1 MPENPLSTRGD
12 VCEADTGKAD
22 DSWSTYKKKN
32 PGAHIRSEEEPLI
45 MKKHVLLS
53 AALCMTAVMATAC
66 GSKHTQTQETAAETT
81 AEASD
86 AETKAA
92 DTTKP
97 DLSNVDPKMA
107 EGPGAFET
115 DESSEGVQVEEISNE
130 EMAKLQ
136 SEMAAK
142 LEKTDYKSYAKELVE
157 IVKSKDME
165 GLADHIDFPAFISC
179 VKTNGGMVDTKE
191 DFMKLDP
198 VEIFSD
204 EMEAAIGKVDVD
216 TLEPVMAGIVLG
228 DGVPN
233 IILGITVDGELA
245 ITGMNY

>member
-1 MPENPLSTRGD
+1 MI
-12 VCEADTGKAD
+12 
-22 DSWSTYKKKN
+22 
-32 PGAHIRSEEEPLI
+32 PGAHIKEESGSTYKNQRRNFYHE
-45 MKKHVLLS
+45 KHVLLA

-81 AEASD
+81 TEASD

-115 DESSEGVQVEEISNE
+115 DESSEGVQVEEISGE
-130 EMAKLQ
+130 ELAKLQ
-136 SEMAAK
+136 SEVAAK

-216 TLEPVMAGIVLG
+216 TLEPVMAESFWAMVFRISSSAL
-228 DGVPN
+228 PWTEN
-233 IILGITVDGELA
+233 LRSQE
-245 ITGMNY
+245 

>member
-1 MPENPLSTRGD
+1 
-12 VCEADTGKAD
+12 
-22 DSWSTYKKKN
+22 
-32 PGAHIRSEEEPLI
+32 
-45 MKKHVLLS
+45 MKKHVLLA

-81 AEASD
+81 TEASD

-115 DESSEGVQVEEISNE
+115 DESSEGVQVEEISGE
-130 EMAKLQ
+130 ELAKLQ
-136 SEMAAK
+136 SEVAAK

-165 GLADHIDFPAFISC
+165 GLAVPILIFRRLS
-179 VKTNGGMVDTKE
+179 
-191 DFMKLDP
+191 P
-198 VEIFSD
+198 V
-204 EMEAAIGKVDVD
+204 
-216 TLEPVMAGIVLG
+216 
-228 DGVPN
+228 
-233 IILGITVDGELA
+233 
-245 ITGMNY
+245 

>member
-1 MPENPLSTRGD
+1 
-12 VCEADTGKAD
+12 
-22 DSWSTYKKKN
+22 
-32 PGAHIRSEEEPLI
+32 

-66 GSKHTQTQETAAETT
+66 GSKHTQTQENAAKTT
-81 AEASD
+81 TEAAD

-115 DESSEGVQVEEISNE
+115 DESSEGVQVEEISGE
-130 EMAKLQ
+130 ELAKLQ
-136 SEMAAK
+136 SEVAAK

-165 GLADHIDFPAFISC
+165 GLADHIDFPAFIS
-179 VKTNGGMVDTKE
+179 
-191 DFMKLDP
+191 
-198 VEIFSD
+198 D
-204 EMEAAIGKVDVD
+204 EMEAAIEKVDVE

-228 DGVPN
+228 DGAPN
-233 IILGITVDGELA
+233 IILGITADGELA
-245 ITGMNY
+245 VTGMNY

>member
-1 MPENPLSTRGD
+1 
-12 VCEADTGKAD
+12 
-22 DSWSTYKKKN
+22 
-32 PGAHIRSEEEPLI
+32 

-66 GSKHTQTQETAAETT
+66 GSKHTQTQENAAKTT
-81 AEASD
+81 TEAAD

-115 DESSEGVQVEEISNE
+115 DESSEGVQVEEISGE
-130 EMAKLQ
+130 ELAKLQ
-136 SEMAAK
+136 SEVAAK

-157 IVKSKDME
+157 IVKNKDME

-179 VKTNGGMVDTKE
+179 VKTNGGFHETG
-191 DFMKLDP
+191 P
-198 VEIFSD
+198 
-204 EMEAAIGKVDVD
+204 G
-216 TLEPVMAGIVLG
+216 G
-228 DGVPN
+228 D
-233 IILGITVDGELA
+233 LFR
-245 ITGMNY
+245 

>member
-1 MPENPLSTRGD
+1 
-12 VCEADTGKAD
+12 
-22 DSWSTYKKKN
+22 
-32 PGAHIRSEEEPLI
+32 
-45 MKKHVLLS
+45 
-53 AALCMTAVMATAC
+53 
-66 GSKHTQTQETAAETT
+66 
-81 AEASD
+81 
-86 AETKAA
+86 
-92 DTTKP
+92 
-97 DLSNVDPKMA
+97 MA

-115 DESSEGVQVEEISNE
+115 DESSEGVQVEEISGE
-130 EMAKLQ
+130 ELAKLQ
-136 SEMAAK
+136 SEVAAK

-157 IVKSKDME
+157 IVKNKDME

-198 VEIFSD
+198 AEIFSD

>member
-1 MPENPLSTRGD
+1 
-12 VCEADTGKAD
+12 
-22 DSWSTYKKKN
+22 
-32 PGAHIRSEEEPLI
+32 
-45 MKKHVLLS
+45 MKKHVLLV

-81 AEASD
+81 TEASD
-86 AETKAA
+86 VKPNAA

-97 DLSNVDPKMA
+97 DLSNVDPKIA

-115 DESSEGVQVEEISNE
+115 DESSEGVQVEEISDE

-136 SEMAAK
+136 SEAAAK

-157 IVKSKDME
+157 IVKNKDME

-198 VEIFSD
+198 AEIFSD
-204 EMEAAIGKVDVD
+204 EMEAAIEKVDVD
-216 TLEPVMAGIVLG
+216 TLEPVMAGNG
-228 DGVPN
+228 SGGRCSEYHPRHYRGRRTCDHRN
-233 IILGITVDGELA
+233 ELLK
-245 ITGMNY
+245 ITGGPVNPLHKKIKSEEIMKRHGSICVSFFYV

>member
-1 MPENPLSTRGD
+1 
-12 VCEADTGKAD
+12 
-22 DSWSTYKKKN
+22 
-32 PGAHIRSEEEPLI
+32 
-45 MKKHVLLS
+45 MKKHVLLA
-53 AALCMTAVMATAC
+53 AALCMTAVMVTAC
-66 GSKHTQTQETAAETT
+66 GSKSTQETTAAVETSV
-81 AEASD
+81 AE
-86 AETKAA
+86 
-92 DTTKP
+92 TTKP

-115 DESSEGVQVEEISNE
+115 DESSEGVQVEEISDE

-136 SEMAAK
+136 SQAAAQ
-142 LEKTDYKSYAKELVE
+142 LEKTDYKSYAKEIIA

-165 GLADHIDFPAFISC
+165 GLADHIDFPTFVSC

-204 EMEAAIGKVDVD
+204 EMVEAISNVDVD
-216 TLEPVMAGIVLG
+216 SLEPVMAGIVLG
-228 DGVPN
+228 DGTPD
-233 IILGITVDGELA
+233 IILGITADGELA

>member
-1 MPENPLSTRGD
+1 
-12 VCEADTGKAD
+12 
-22 DSWSTYKKKN
+22 
-32 PGAHIRSEEEPLI
+32 
-45 MKKHVLLS
+45 MKKHVLLA

-66 GSKHTQTQETAAETT
+66 GSKHTQTQENAAETT
-81 AEASD
+81 TEAAD

-115 DESSEGVQVEEISNE
+115 DESSEGVQVEEISGE
-130 EMAKLQ
+130 ELAKLQ
-136 SEMAAK
+136 SEVAAK

-198 VEIFSD
+198 AEIFSD

-245 ITGMNY
+245 VTGMNY

>member
-1 MPENPLSTRGD
+1 
-12 VCEADTGKAD
+12 
-22 DSWSTYKKKN
+22 
-32 PGAHIRSEEEPLI
+32 

-81 AEASD
+81 TEAAD

-115 DESSEGVQVEEISNE
+115 EEISGE
-130 EMAKLQ
+130 ELAKLQ
-136 SEMAAK
+136 SEVAAK

>member
-1 MPENPLSTRGD
+1 
-12 VCEADTGKAD
+12 
-22 DSWSTYKKKN
+22 
-32 PGAHIRSEEEPLI
+32 
-45 MKKHVLLS
+45 MKKHVLLA

-66 GSKHTQTQETAAETT
+66 GSKSTQETTAAAETSA
-81 AEASD
+81 AE
-86 AETKAA
+86 
-92 DTTKP
+92 TTKP

-115 DESSEGVQVEEISNE
+115 DESSEGAQVAEISDE

-136 SEMAAK
+136 SQAAEQ
-142 LEKTDYKSYAKELVE
+142 LEKTDYKSYAKEIIE
-157 IVKSKDME
+157 IVKNKDME
-165 GLADHIDFPAFISC
+165 GLADHIDFPTFVSC

-198 VEIFSD
+198 AEIFSD
-204 EMEAAIGKVDVD
+204 EMEAAIEKVDVD

-228 DGVPN
+228 DGAPN
-233 IILGITVDGELA
+233 IILGITADGELA

>member
-1 MPENPLSTRGD
+1 
-12 VCEADTGKAD
+12 
-22 DSWSTYKKKN
+22 
-32 PGAHIRSEEEPLI
+32 
-45 MKKHVLLS
+45 MKKHVLLA
-53 AALCMTAVMATAC
+53 AALCMTAVMVTAC
-66 GSKHTQTQETAAETT
+66 GSKSTQETTAAVETSAAE
-81 AEASD
+81 
-86 AETKAA
+86 
-92 DTTKP
+92 TTKP

-115 DESSEGVQVEEISNE
+115 DESSEGVQVEEISDE

-136 SEMAAK
+136 SQAAAQ
-142 LEKTDYKSYAKELVE
+142 LEKTDYKSYAKEIIA

-165 GLADHIDFPAFISC
+165 GLADHIDFPTFVSC

-204 EMEAAIGKVDVD
+204 EMVEAISNVDVD
-216 TLEPVMAGIVLG
+216 SLEPVMAGIVLG
-228 DGVPN
+228 DGTPD
-233 IILGITVDGELA
+233 IILGITADGELA

>member
-1 MPENPLSTRGD
+1 MSAGQIPEKQKTPGVHIQEDSGITYKIRGGTFNHEETRFTGGGALHDSSDGD
-12 VCEADTGKAD
+12 RMRIKTYTDTG
-22 DSWSTYKKKN
+22 N
-32 PGAHIRSEEEPLI
+32 RSRTTE
-45 MKKHVLLS
+45 
-53 AALCMTAVMATAC
+53 AA
-66 GSKHTQTQETAAETT
+66 
-81 AEASD
+81 D

-115 DESSEGVQVEEISNE
+115 DESSEGVQVEEISGE
-130 EMAKLQ
+130 ELAKLQ
-136 SEMAAK
+136 SEVAAK

-179 VKTNGGMVDTKE
+179 VKTNAGMVDTKE

-198 VEIFSD
+198 EEIFSD
-204 EMEAAIGKVDVD
+204 EMEAAIEKVDVE

-228 DGVPN
+228 DGAPN
-233 IILGITVDGELA
+233 IILGITADGELA

>member
-1 MPENPLSTRGD
+1 MSARQKPEKQMIPGARIKEESG
-12 VCEADTGKAD
+12 
-22 DSWSTYKKKN
+22 STYKIRGGTFN
-32 PGAHIRSEEEPLI
+32 HEETRFTVGGALHDS
-45 MKKHVLLS
+45 S
-53 AALCMTAVMATAC
+53 DGDAC

-81 AEASD
+81 TEASD

-115 DESSEGVQVEEISNE
+115 DESSEGVQVEEISGE
-130 EMAKLQ
+130 ELAKLQ
-136 SEMAAK
+136 SEVAAK

-157 IVKSKDME
+157 IVKNKDME

-198 VEIFSD
+198 AEIFSD

>member
-1 MPENPLSTRGD
+1 
-12 VCEADTGKAD
+12 
-22 DSWSTYKKKN
+22 
-32 PGAHIRSEEEPLI
+32 

-66 GSKHTQTQETAAETT
+66 GSKHTQTQENAAETT
-81 AEASD
+81 TEAAD

-115 DESSEGVQVEEISNE
+115 DESAEGVQVEEISGE
-130 EMAKLQ
+130 ELAKLQ
-136 SEMAAK
+136 SEVAAK

>member
-1 MPENPLSTRGD
+1 
-12 VCEADTGKAD
+12 
-22 DSWSTYKKKN
+22 
-32 PGAHIRSEEEPLI
+32 
-45 MKKHVLLS
+45 MKKHVLLA

-81 AEASD
+81 TEASD

-115 DESSEGVQVEEISNE
+115 DESSEGVQVEEISGE
-130 EMAKLQ
+130 ELAKLQ
-136 SEMAAK
+136 SEVAAK
-142 LEKTDYKSYAKELVE
+142 LEKTDYKSYAKELV
-157 IVKSKDME
+157 VKSKDME